1 MIRRDWEKME
11 TAAKFRVFAPGGHA
25 QAANEDMPD
34 LLNATTGWLDTL
46 VDAGVIVLEANAGLA
61 PTRVREDQ
69 MPCKADGA
77 MDHLEERYPG
87 LFPRTELF
95 AP

>member
-11 TAAKFRVFAPGGHA
+11 KAAKFRVVAPGAHA

-34 LLNATTGWLDTL
+34 LLNVTIGWLDTL
-46 VDAGVIVLEANAGLA
+46 VDAGVVVLAANAGLA
-61 PTRVREDQ
+61 PARVREDQ

-77 MDHLEERYPG
+77 MDYLEERYPG
-87 LFPRTELF
+87 HFPRTELY
-95 AP
+95 AA